1 MNARPPK
8 APRIAPHPGLEIRED
23 ELVWSGRF
31 PLQRVR
37 FTYQRFDGARSR
49 ELTWELW
56 RRGQGVALLPYDPWN
71 DRVAMI
77 EQFRLP
83 VHAAGLPPI
92 HRECIAGL
100 LEVGEDPGEAAMR
113 EAEEEAGL
121 QPDRVE
127 AIGRFMLMQ
136 GGCDELMH
144 LYCGRAR
151 LPETASANHG
161 LAEEGEDIRVLIGP
175 AEEAFAAL
183 DANAIQNA
191 TAALCLYWLRQN
203 RARLRAQWTNE

>member
-1 MNARPPK
+1 MMNRPPK
-8 APRIAPHPGLEIRED
+8 APRIPPHPGLEIAED
-23 ELVWSGRF
+23 ELVWAGRF

-37 FTYQRFDGARSR
+37 FTYQRFDGTRSR

-56 RRGQGVALLPYDPWN
+56 RRGQGVAMLPYDPWA

-100 LEVGEDPGEAAMR
+100 LEVGEDPAEAAMR
-113 EAEEEAGL
+113 EAKEEAGIE
-121 QPDRVE
+121 PDRVE
-127 AIGRFMLMQ
+127 SIGRFMLMQ

-151 LPETASANHG
+151 LPESAGSNHG

-175 AEEAFAAL
+175 VEEAFAAL

-203 RARLRAQWTNE
+203 RARLRAQWTRE